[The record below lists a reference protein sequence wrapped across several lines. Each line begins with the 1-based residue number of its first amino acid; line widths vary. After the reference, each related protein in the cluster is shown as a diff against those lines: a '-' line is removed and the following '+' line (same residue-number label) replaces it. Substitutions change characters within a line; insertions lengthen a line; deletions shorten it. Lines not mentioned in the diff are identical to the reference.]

1 MIGNR
6 ALAILAVLTFAA
18 PAVAWSQT
26 KPTLKRDGAKMT
38 SSASG
43 TEMFLSYCSPCH
55 GKLGRGDGP
64 AAPALKTKP
73 ADLTMLRKNHGG
85 TFSDKDF
92 EDKING
98 MTMTPAHGTTEMP
111 VWGPIFRQL
120 GNDQLRVYN
129 LKKYIDSIQVQ

>member
-6 ALAILAVLTFAA
+6 PLAILAVLTLAA

-26 KPTLKRDGAKMT
+26 KPTRKRDGAKMT

-43 TEMFLSYCSPCH
+43 MEMFQSYCSPCH
-55 GKLGRGDGP
+55 GKLGRGNGP